1 MSEVAVVGCDN
12 YEYERVKSALREAL
26 TAVDALNEIKPGM
39 KIAIKANLVASAEPD
54 KATTTHPAVLC
65 ALTEL
70 FTGMGAQVVIG
81 DSPGG
86 LYNGA
91 VLEKIYKASGVYE
104 CEKYGARLNR
114 NFSDSSAVFEAAA
127 VAKTFTYTAYLDEAD
142 IIVNACKLKTH
153 GMMGLS
159 CAAKNMFG
167 VIPGTM
173 KPEYHFRY
181 PSYEAF
187 ADMLVDLNE
196 YFKPHVCVCDAIVGM
211 EGNGP
216 TAGTPR
222 KIGCLL
228 ASKSSHKLDVV
239 AANII
244 GLDIDSVPTL
254 AAAVKRGLTLKSV
267 EQLQV
272 YGDYKKYHISD
283 YNNIAVRRSLLFK
296 GNSDNVLKNIFGS
309 VAKTALSSRPKLKRN
324 LCIGCNKCGRICP
337 AKAIVIENGKAKID
351 KEKCIR
357 CFCCQEFCPVGAM
370 RVHRTWLA
378 KLLEGGKRKHK

>member
-1 MSEVAVVGCDN
+1 MSEVAVVGCEN
-12 YEYERVKSALREAL
+12 YEYQKVKSALAEAL
-26 TAVDALNEIKPGM
+26 DAISALDVIKQGM
-39 KIAIKANLVASAEPD
+39 KVAIKANLVASAEPD

-65 ALTEL
+65 ALTEI
-70 FTGMGAQVVIG
+70 FVGMGAEVVIG

-86 LYNGA
+86 LYNGMA
-91 VLEKIYKASGVYE
+91 LEKIYKASGVHE
-104 CEKYGARLNR
+104 CEKYGATLNR
-114 NFSDSSAVFEAAA
+114 NFSESSAVFEAAA
-127 VAKTFTYTAYLDEAD
+127 VAKTFTYTAYLDDAD

-159 CAAKNMFG
+159 CAAKNLFG

-187 ADMLVDLNE
+187 ADMIVDLNE
-196 YFKPHVCVCDAIVGM
+196 YFKPHICVCDAVVGM

-222 KIGCLL
+222 QIGCIL
-228 ASKSSHKLDVV
+228 ASKSPHMLDVV

-244 GLDIDSVPTL
+244 GLDVDSVPTL
-254 AAAVKRGLTLKSV
+254 AAAVKRGLTPKSV
-267 EQLQV
+267 GEIQV
-272 YGDYKKYHISD
+272 CGDYQKYHISD
-283 YNNIAVRRSLLFK
+283 YQNIAVKRSLLFK

-309 VAKTALSSRPKLKRN
+309 FAKTVLSSRPKLKKS

-370 RVHRTWLA
+370 KVHRTWLA
-378 KLLEGGKRKHK
+378 RLLEGGKGKRK